1 MDRIGTYYGSHRPIT
16 VISRAAN
23 MLSVQ
28 RRSALWALFLLYAFA
43 PGAHALFTPQSTAWE
58 HWRPAA
64 DSREIAVDH
73 SPWGEL
79 LERYLDD
86 GHPSGVSRFDYAAV
100 SDADARRLD
109 GYIEGLAA
117 VPVARLTPAQQQ
129 AYWINLYNAL
139 TVRLILEN
147 PEVDS
152 IRQIRDGLFS
162 IGPWNREVVTIAGT
176 ALTLN
181 DIEHRILRPLYGD
194 ARVHFAVNC
203 ASIGCPDLQREP
215 FTADNLDALMNS
227 ATRAYL
233 AHPRGLS
240 VDGDILRL
248 STIFKWFA
256 EDFGDNREAVL
267 VWLSQYA
274 PTASADVVEAW
285 SGRISY
291 DYDWALNRP

>member
-1 MDRIGTYYGSHRPIT
+1 MPPFRHRGT
-16 VISRAAN
+16 
-23 MLSVQ
+23 
-28 RRSALWALFLLYAFA
+28 LWVLFLLCTFA
-43 PGAHALFTPQSTAWE
+43 PGAHALFIPKSTAWE
-58 HWRPAA
+58 QWRPAV
-64 DSREIAVDH
+64 DTREIAVDH

-109 GYIEGLAA
+109 GYIDGLTA

-147 PEVDS
+147 PDVSS

-162 IGPWNREVVTIAGT
+162 IGPWNREVVSIDGT

-215 FTADNLDALMNS
+215 FTADNLEALMDS
-227 ATRAYL
+227 AARAYL

-240 VDGDILRL
+240 VDGDTLRL

-267 VWLSQYA
+267 DWLSQYA
-274 PTASADVVEAW
+274 PAATAAAVSSW
-285 SGRISY
+285 SGKVRY
-291 DYDWALNRP
+291 DYDWALNSP